1 MAFQLTAEQEM
12 VRLMA
17 RDFAR
22 KELEPIAADRE
33 RGEIFPLDVV
43 RKMGELGLLGM
54 MVPAQYGGAAAGAVS
69 YCLALQEIAYSCAST
84 AVTMSV
90 ANLSTEPL
98 LKFGNEEQKR
108 EYLVPLASG
117 KTLGCFAVTE
127 PNAGSD
133 PGGLLLKAEDR
144 GDHFLVNGTKVFI
157 THGEYADVVN
167 LIART
172 GPDKGNKGL
181 SAFIVEKGTPGF
193 TVGKRED
200 KMGLRASNTV
210 ELVFED
216 CRVPARNLVGK
227 LGQGFKIAMTAL
239 DSGRIGIA
247 SQAVG
252 IARACLN
259 EAIGYARERKQFGR
273 AIGSFQAIQWMIADM
288 AAGIEAAQVGAKLGD
303 ISFAIARV
311 ATKAGYKI
319 NIIPEKAEMS
329 FDCRLL
335 PDTDARAFVSNL
347 EQMVNDPGITFAV
360 DWPDADPAF
369 APTDG
374 GLFTSIDLFPRV
386 TVRAGTD
393 LELAQSLHREAGE
406 ECYIAAS
413 LNCPVTHSPEI
424 RTA

>member
-33 RGEIFPLDVV
+33 RGEIFPQDVV

-288 AAGIEAAQVGAKLGD
+288 AAGIEAAHLLTLSAADDKDHGVSFTKTASMAKL
-303 ISFAIARV
+303 FASEIAN
-311 ATKAGYKI
+311 KAAYQALQIHGGYGYMK
-319 NIIPEKAEMS
+319 EFKVE
-329 FDCRLL
+329 RLYR
-335 PDTDARAFVSNL
+335 DARA
-347 EQMVNDPGITFAV
+347 
-360 DWPDADPAF
+360 
-369 APTDG
+369 
-374 GLFTSIDLFPRV
+374 TSIYE
-386 TVRAGTD
+386 GTSEIQR
-393 LELAQSLHREAGE
+393 LVIARELL
-406 ECYIAAS
+406 
-413 LNCPVTHSPEI
+413 
-424 RTA
+424 RT